1 MPYVIRD
8 RAGKIMQ
15 VIEELVAGAIET
27 LPEDSPELREYY
39 EDREPGTH
47 TLRMQLV
54 QSDQGMARLVEDLID
69 LLIAKHVI
77 QFTELPP
84 AAGAKYLQR
93 QGKRQKLGAIQNLV
107 ADDKDIF

>member
-8 RAGKIMQ
+8 SSGKIVQ
-15 VIEELVAGAIET
+15 VIEDLAGATYESV
-27 LPEDSPELREYY
+27 PDNSPELQEYY
-39 EDREPGTH
+39 DGRELGPH

-69 LLIAKHVI
+69 ILIAKHVI
-77 QFTELPP
+77 QFTDLPP

-93 QGKRQKLGAIQNLV
+93 QGKREKLGALNNLI
-107 ADDKDIF
+107 AEDKDIF

>member
-8 RAGKIMQ
+8 SAGKIVQ
-15 VIEELVAGAIET
+15 VIEESVSGANET
-27 LPEDSPELREYY
+27 LAENSAELQEYY
-39 EDREPGTH
+39 EGREPGTQ
-47 TLRMQLV
+47 TLRMQLL

-77 QFTELPP
+77 QFTDLPA

-93 QGKRQKLGAIQNLV
+93 QDKREKLSAIKSII
-107 ADDKDIF
+107 AEDKDIF

>member
-8 RAGKIMQ
+8 RAGRIVQ
-15 VIEELVAGAIET
+15 VIEELVSGANET
-27 LPEDSPELREYY
+27 LPEDSAELREYY
-39 EDREPGTH
+39 EEREPGTN

-69 LLIAKHVI
+69 LLIAKHLI

-93 QGKRQKLGAIQNLV
+93 QEKRQKLGAIQSLV
-107 ADDKDIF
+107 PDEKGIF